1 MIVLRNIKKYWT
13 CNAVVF
19 FKVKDG
25 TYKKWKSKKNKGM
38 RIMDFC
44 FVLQNDGKGQGQID
58 FFKKN

>member
-1 MIVLRNIKKYWT
+1 MIVLRNIK
-13 CNAVVF
+13 NIGHVMQLSF
-19 FKVKDG
+19 S
-25 TYKKWKSKKNKGM
+25 KWKMELIKNGKVKKNKGM